1 VAFLEI
7 FKVEQ
12 FKGEIKNLKLQ
23 FLKDKE
29 IIENNEL
36 QIAKLK
42 KENQELKMRNDKYNE
57 VSTNDKF
64 MYNSNERFIERLN
77 EENKNFKLENEK
89 YVETIACNEID
100 IAKLK
105 DNIREEKDKYIK
117 INQENANL
125 KLENEKY
132 KETISC
138 NELDIEKLK
147 DNNGEEEDKNIK
159 INQENANLKLENEK
173 YKETIACNKIDIAK
187 LKDNIVEEKDNNI
200 KITQENVNLK
210 YEYEKQKEII
220 TYNNGEIAKF
230 KKEIEENKE
239 KFIETHE
246 ENEKLK
252 LENQKYEQINIHNE
266 NEIFKYKE
274 KVISAEN
281 LSKEYKVQNMNL
293 KSKIQEYEN
302 ILNDESYYKVK
313 DINKYLCKLENDKNN
328 IEKVI
333 NTKKSEL
340 NSLLENIKQLEEKI
354 IVLDDEILYQSF
366 GLYIPLYEFVN
377 SDEYKE
383 ELELIRV
390 KQKEMLKSNRATSN
404 IIYWG
409 VDSNVDKDPKLVN
422 DNIKQIIRCFNGE
435 CESIINKVKFNN
447 IESIKNRVKKSY
459 DSLNKINRR
468 NGIEIS
474 EEYLNFK
481 FQELNLAY
489 EYNVKKQEEKEER
502 RRLLEEKR
510 EESKLLK
517 ELEEKRRELEKEK
530 MHYDNV
536 MKHIEDQIK
545 NEQSEE
551 RLNVLLDKKSDIENN
566 LCDVDKALK
575 EVDYREANYKAGYV
589 YVISNIGAFG
599 ENVYK
604 IGMTRRIEPQDR
616 IDELGSASV
625 PFKFDV
631 HAMIFSDDAPKLES
645 AIHRA
650 FEDEKVNV
658 VNGRKEFF
666 NVRLEEVEKV
676 VKANYDKSVNFIKIP
691 EAQQYRESLKIR
703 EDLINTFNN
712 KVN

>member
-1 VAFLEI
+1 VSFLDI

-12 FKGEIKNLKLQ
+12 FKDEVENLKLQ
-23 FLKDKE
+23 FSRDKE
-29 IIENNEL
+29 AIEHNKLE
-36 QIAKLK
+36 IDELK
-42 KENQELKMRNDKYNE
+42 KENRELKIKNDKYKE
-57 VSTNDKF
+57 V
-64 MYNSNERFIERLN
+64 IE
-77 EENKNFKLENEK
+77 
-89 YVETIACNEID
+89 CNEID
-100 IAKLK
+100 IVKLK
-105 DNIREEKDKYIK
+105 NNIEEEKE
-117 INQENANL
+117 Q
-125 KLENEKY
+125 
-132 KETISC
+132 
-138 NELDIEKLK
+138 
-147 DNNGEEEDKNIK
+147 NIK
-159 INQENANLKLENEK
+159 INQKNFNLKS
-173 YKETIACNKIDIAK
+173 
-187 LKDNIVEEKDNNI
+187 
-200 KITQENVNLK
+200 
-210 YEYEKQKEII
+210 EYEKQKEII

-239 KFIETHE
+239 KFIEIYE

-252 LENQKYEQINIHNE
+252 LENQKCEQINIHNE
-266 NEIFKYKE
+266 NEMFKYKE

-281 LSKEYKVQNMNL
+281 LSKEYNVQNMNL

-302 ILNDESYYKVK
+302 ILNDEYYYKVK

-340 NSLLENIKQLEEKI
+340 NSLLENINQLEEKV

-366 GLYIPLYEFVN
+366 GLYTPLYEFAN

-390 KQKEMLKSNRATSN
+390 KQKEMLKSNKATSN

-435 CESIINKVKFNN
+435 CEAIINKVKFNN
-447 IESIKNRVKKSY
+447 IESIKNRAKKSC

-481 FQELNLAY
+481 YQELNLAY

-510 EESKLLK
+510 EEAKLLN
-517 ELEEKRRELEKEK
+517 EIEEKRRELEKEK

-604 IGMTRRIEPQDR
+604 IGMTRRLEPQDR

-625 PFKFDV
+625 SFKFDV

-691 EAQQYRESLKIR
+691 EAQQYRESLKIKG
-703 EDLINTFNN
+703 L
-712 KVN
+712 